1 MIQRRKRRDAV
12 GQQFVDKAVVEI
24 KAFGIRRTRAFREDA
39 RPSNRE
45 SIGLC
50 AQRLH
55 QLDVFLVQ
63 AIMVGR
69 GIPIAVIGYGPGRV
83 RETVPDRWAAAIFV
97 HGSLDLIG
105 RGRRA
110 PQKIVRKTGRGCSTS
125 CSAVRVRLGQS
136 GPGRQH
142 RHAKGRP
149 ACNPAKLA
157 PGKSLE
163 WHHFTR
169 RAGIN
174 FEQNKAHS

>member
-1 MIQRRKRRDAV
+1 MIQRRKRLNAV
-12 GQQFVDKAVVEI
+12 GQQLVDKAVVEI
-24 KAFGIRRTRAFREDA
+24 EAFWIRCAGSFREDA
-39 RPSNRE
+39 RPCDRE

-50 AQRLH
+50 AERLH

-63 AIMVGR
+63 MIMVGR
-69 GIPIAVIGYGPGRV
+69 GISVAVIGDRSGRV
-83 RETVPDRWAAAIFV
+83 REAVPDRRTAAAFV
-97 HGSLDLIG
+97 YGSLDLIG

-110 PQKIVRKTGRGCSTS
+110 PQKIVRKTGRGCSIS
-125 CSAVRVRLGQS
+125 CSAIRVRLGQS

-142 RHAKGRP
+142 RHAKRRP